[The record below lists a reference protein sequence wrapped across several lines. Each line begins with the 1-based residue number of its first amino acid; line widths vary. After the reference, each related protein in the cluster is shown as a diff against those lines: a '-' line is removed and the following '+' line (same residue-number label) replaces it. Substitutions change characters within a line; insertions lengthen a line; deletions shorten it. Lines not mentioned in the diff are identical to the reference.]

1 MTMKP
6 ETMLW
11 SVLNS
16 AMRPLAE
23 RAYRDLKDTERAAT
37 STEETAPQFRAQ
49 LEQALQS
56 PGGESTPPGPVA
68 AAALGEG
75 LDGVCRSARARAA
88 WYFTLNLV
96 LAIGMMVVFLGGAG
110 GAVVAAFGWGANIW
124 AAVFGGLS
132 IVTAFALFITR
143 PLQMVQVALLNMQ
156 RIDYLHLRYRQQL
169 QDCSDLPTLQR
180 RMDCRTQAW
189 NAMKAD
195 LETIQK

>member
-1 MTMKP
+1 MTVKP

-37 STEETAPQFRAQ
+37 PAAEAAPQFRAQ

-56 PGGESTPPGPVA
+56 LAAETTVPGPVA
-68 AAALGEG
+68 AAAFGED
-75 LDGVCRSARARAA
+75 LDGVFRTARARAA
-88 WYFTLNLV
+88 WYFALNLA
-96 LAIGMMVVFLGGAG
+96 LAIGMTGIFLGGVG
-110 GAVVAAFGWGANIW
+110 GAVIAAVGWGANIW

-132 IVTAFALFITR
+132 IVSAFALFITR
-143 PLQMVQVALLNMQ
+143 PLQMVQAALLNMQ
-156 RIDYLHLRYRQQL
+156 RIDYLQLRYKQQL
-169 QDCSDLPTLQR
+169 QDCSALPRLQQ